1 MIPDTAQS
9 IDLTLLSCAN
19 PQNGARVLEDMDIKT
34 HQRANRS
41 ILGTPVEIVDGKSA
55 VVELITND
63 AMVVDGKG
71 LVHGGFAYGLAD
83 YAAML
88 AVNHPNV
95 VLGKS
100 ESRFIAPVRSGEK
113 MRANATVETV
123 DGTKRVVSVEIF
135 VSDNKIYK
143 GKYTC
148 YVLDEHVLDR
158 V

>member
-1 MIPDTAQS
+1 
-9 IDLTLLSCAN
+9 
-19 PQNGARVLEDMDIKT
+19 MDIKT

-55 VVELITND
+55 VVELITDNT
-63 AMVVDGKG
+63 MVVDGKG
-71 LVHGGFAYGLAD
+71 LIHGGFAYGLAD
-83 YAAML
+83 YTAML

-113 MRANATVETV
+113 MRAYASIETV
-123 DGTKRVVSVEIF
+123 DGKKREVNVEIF
-135 VSDNKIYK
+135 VSENKIFK
-143 GKYTC
+143 GRFTC
-148 YVLDEHVLDR
+148 YVLDEHVFDS